1 MFIIYKP
8 THIAWGTRV
17 VGLRNP
23 ICQGTFFFQTHVF
36 VNDWVVRFIEFQKH
50 LDIESKTFSQM
61 GVAQN
66 KGTNGATQLLIQS
79 TKTCILV
86 GAFFFCPGPSPY
98 HDGIPSGQ
106 NLTSTGLKNK
116 ADRDTSGLVSL
127 DPETLLFFRTQT
139 HKIVVSVTL
148 RSEVAGSSKQLPVSN
163 KKRNINWA
171 EIHWIAL
178 KGYLEENVE
187 LSYEIRGF
195 LDSMFP

>member
-1 MFIIYKP
+1 MGYPCCRFEKPNLPRNIFLSDTCVCERLGGSLHWVPKTLGHRIQNIFANGCCTEQRHQWSYTITHLEYKNM
-8 THIAWGTRV
+8 HSCG
-17 VGLRNP
+17 GL
-23 ICQGTFFFQTHVF
+23 FFLSWTVTIPWR
-36 VNDWVVRFIEFQKH
+36 DTIGIE
-50 LDIESKTFSQM
+50 LDINRTQKQSWQGHFWFS
-61 GVAQN
+61 
-66 KGTNGATQLLIQS
+66 IS
-79 TKTCILV
+79 W
-86 GAFFFCPGPSPY
+86 S
-98 HDGIPSGQ
+98 
-106 NLTSTGLKNK
+106 
-116 ADRDTSGLVSL
+116 RDPT
-127 DPETLLFFRTQT
+127 FFRTQT